1 MLIAV
6 ARGLERAEAVALV
19 ALEASIAGRELSAAQ
34 KRRVLGELG
43 AAARAGEFLDYA
55 AAEQAF
61 MAVQLLA
68 FDLADEML
76 AGRIERLAAEVQDD
90 EAYDPTR
97 FMQLLNELAQ

>member
-1 MLIAV
+1 V
-6 ARGLERAEAVALV
+6 AGL
-19 ALEASIAGRELSAAQ
+19 ELSAVQ

-68 FDLADEML
+68 FDLEDEAL
-76 AGRIERLAAEVQDD
+76 ASRIERLAAEVQDG
-90 EAYDPTR
+90 EAYDPAR
-97 FMQLLNELAQ
+97 FMRLLSELTP